1 MNSKRNELVDEIRFI
16 CAIFV
21 IAIHTKLGFENKITW
36 IFFQTIARMAVP
48 YFLVV
53 TGWFFTRILRKIIKG
68 YFSIFLLC

>member
-36 IFFQTIARMAVP
+36 IFYFQIP
-48 YFLVV
+48 ILYELQLQKWDLKIKYPCYF
-53 TGWFFTRILRKIIKG
+53 FRQ
-68 YFSIFLLC
+68 

>member
-48 YFLVV
+48 
-53 TGWFFTRILRKIIKG
+53 
-68 YFSIFLLC
+68 